1 MATNFVSYDNATE
14 LMQGISD
21 AIASAAAKGGF
32 TFRGSVAFA
41 NLPATLT
48 EAMKNFVYNVTDDFT
63 TDARFLEGAG
73 KKYKAGT
80 DVAVAELSSYDEV
93 TPVGTENPSE
103 EGWYE
108 YDSVNDVYVPSED
121 TAVDGTKTY
130 YELVNSYKFDVL
142 PGFIDLSY
150 IENMI
155 AGAFS
160 TSVAYEIGD
169 VVIYEGALYKFKA
182 DHAAGAWDATEV
194 DAKTVAELIAEA
206 EPESLTTAQ
215 INALLALLV

>member
-48 EAMKNFVYNVTDDFT
+48 SAMKNFVYDVTDEFT
-63 TDARFLEGAG
+63 TDARFIEGAG
-73 KKYKAGT
+73 KKYPAGT
-80 DVAVAELSSYDEV
+80 DVAVAELSSYDAV
-93 TPVGTENPSE
+93 TPVGSENPKT

-108 YDSVNDVYVPSED
+108 QVGTSDEYVLSED
-121 TAVDGTKTY
+121 ETVDSGKTY
-130 YELVNSYKFDVL
+130 YELVVAYKFDTL

-160 TSVAYEIGD
+160 TSVAYETGD

-182 DHAAGAWDATEV
+182 DHAAGAWDASEV
-194 DAKTVAELIAEA
+194 DEKTVAELISEA

-215 INALLALLV
+215 VNALLALLV